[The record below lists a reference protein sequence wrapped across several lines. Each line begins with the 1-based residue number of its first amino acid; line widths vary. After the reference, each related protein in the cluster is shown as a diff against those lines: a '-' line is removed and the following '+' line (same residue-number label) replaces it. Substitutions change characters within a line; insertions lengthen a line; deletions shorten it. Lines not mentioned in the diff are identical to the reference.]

1 MGRHLLIMLSRA
13 GEAHSE
19 AGDACGLRQTPGKPS
34 SSSVLDPSFDTVM
47 SAKSKATALL
57 RGAQSM
63 VAVNRKT
70 GVIAAMAPRIQFE
83 APKPLEMPKSYSK
96 TGMSLQD
103 SVYAAL
109 RMPSRAATCN

>member
-1 MGRHLLIMLSRA
+1 
-13 GEAHSE
+13 
-19 AGDACGLRQTPGKPS
+19 
-34 SSSVLDPSFDTVM
+34 M

-70 GVIAAMAPRIQFE
+70 GVIAAMPPRIQFE

-103 SVYAAL
+103 SVARVENAIASGNMQLSREVKRDL
-109 RMPSRAATCN
+109 RRLNRLIEYQEQTLESFPQMMR